1 MLKKSVLVGFCVA
14 LLTPAL
20 SVLAGM
26 DPALMV
32 YWPLDEQSGNIA
44 TDMSG
49 KGNNGTVSAGPTW
62 VAGKLG
68 GALRFAGAGDVRG
81 PHIPLNNRTFTI
93 TMWIN
98 PSLTGSQIV
107 FSEVQSGSTNLS
119 MHFRIGGTGST
130 DAPVNGIRF
139 GFYSND
145 TDSPANILTAN
156 AWAHVAFWYDYEAR
170 VRKIFLNGV
179 QVAQQTA
186 VSPYLGASGV
196 ICVGS
201 WTGSSYY
208 TGMVDDFQLYHK
220 ALSDAEIQ
228 KSMLGLGD
236 TSLAADP
243 NPQDGA
249 IDVHQD
255 AVLSWT
261 AGEFAASHDVYF
273 GTSAV
278 DVNSA
283 SRANPMGV
291 LLSQGQTDTQYD
303 PEGLL
308 EFGQTYYWRIDE
320 VNAAPSNTIFK
331 GEVWSFTAEPYSYP
345 ITAIT
350 AKASSSAQVTMG
362 PEKTI
367 NGVGLNAN
375 DQHSTNGAEMWTAV
389 LPAWIQYEFDKVY
402 KLDKLLVWNSNQI
415 IEAFVGFGAK
425 NVKIEYS
432 VDGAT
437 WTELSGVPEFA
448 QATGSP
454 TYTANTTVDF
464 AGADAKFVK
473 LTISKNWGTIP
484 QASLSEVRFYA
495 APVLAREPIPANT
508 ATGVAVGTD
517 LDWRPGRGS
526 TSHKVF
532 LGIDSNSVAA
542 STTPAGSVPVHGFTP
557 SSLNFATKYFW
568 RVDEVTDAGTYAGD
582 VWNFTTQDYAPI
594 DFMETY
600 TDDEGSRIYEAWV
613 DGVTNTVY
621 GGSTVGYMTAPFAE
635 KTVVHS
641 GTQSMPLTYDN
652 SASPFVSEAEQT
664 FTTPQNWTTNG
675 ATTVSLWYQGASP
688 AFVQTTTGSILMNGQ
703 GSDIWGTSDQFR
715 YAYKTLTGNGTII
728 ARVHSIYDTPG
739 NDGWSKA
746 GVMIRQSVE
755 PGSTHA
761 FMAMTSRSGNG
772 ASFQRRLTTAGD
784 STNSDAPA
792 TAPVPKPYWV
802 KVERVGDSFSGYV
815 SPDGVTW
822 TQLGTAQTIT
832 MPGAVLI
839 GLAVCSHNASAAT
852 GAEFSDVKTTGNVSA
867 ADWTLAEIGLTQ
879 PAGNSVE
886 GLYLTVKDNA
896 GKSKTLQSPDA
907 IATARVGW
915 QQWKIPLSDLTAAG
929 VKTNAVKSIV
939 VGVGTKA
946 APVKG
951 GTGKIYIDDIGY
963 GTPLP

>member
-1 MLKKSVLVGFCVA
+1 MLRKSVLVGFCVA
-14 LLTPAL
+14 LLAPAL

-44 TDMSG
+44 KDMSG
-49 KGNNGTVSAGPTW
+49 KGNDGTVSAGPTW
-62 VAGKLG
+62 VAGKLN
-68 GALRFAGAGDVRG
+68 GALRFAAAGDVRG
-81 PHIPLNNRTFTI
+81 PYVPLNNRTFTI
-93 TMWIN
+93 AMWIN
-98 PSLTGSQIV
+98 PVLGASQIL
-107 FSEVQSGSTNLS
+107 FSQVQSSSTNLS
-119 MHFRIGGTGST
+119 MHYRLGGPSTT

-145 TDSPANILTAN
+145 LDSPANVLQSN
-156 AWAHVAFWYDYEAR
+156 NWYHVVFWYNFEAQR
-170 VRKIFLNGV
+170 RRIYLNGV
-179 QVAQQTA
+179 QIADAAATPFLATQ
-186 VSPYLGASGV
+186 GA
-196 ICVGS
+196 ICLGS

-208 TGMVDDFQLYHK
+208 TGLVDDFQLYHK
-220 ALSDAEIQ
+220 ALSESEISKIMSGLADA
-228 KSMLGLGD
+228 
-236 TSLAADP
+236 SLAGSPSPKDA
-243 NPQDGA
+243 A
-249 IDVHQD
+249 TDVHQD

-278 DVNSA
+278 DVNNA

-291 LLSQGQTDTQYD
+291 LVSQGQTDTEYD
-303 PEGLL
+303 PQGLL

-320 VNAAPSNTIFK
+320 VNAPPSNTIFK
-331 GEVWSFTAEPYSYP
+331 GELWSFTAEPYSYP

-350 AKASSSAQVTMG
+350 AKASSSAQATMG

-367 NGVGLNAN
+367 NGVGLNPD

-432 VDGAT
+432 VDGEN
-437 WTELSGVPEFA
+437 WTELPGVPEFA
-448 QATGSP
+448 QAPGLA

-464 AGADAKFVK
+464 AGVDAKFVK
-473 LTISKNWGTIP
+473 LTITKNWGTIG
-484 QASLSEVRFYA
+484 QGSLSEVRFYA
-495 APVLAREPIPANT
+495 APVLAREPIPANA

-532 LGIDSNSVAA
+532 LGTDSNSVAG
-542 STTPAGSVPVHGFTP
+542 STTPTGTVALHGFTP

-594 DFMETY
+594 DFMESY

-635 KTVVHS
+635 KTVVRS

-652 SASPFVSEAEQT
+652 SASPFVSETERT

-675 ATTVSLWYQGASP
+675 ASTVSLWYRGASP
-688 AFVQTTTGSILMNGQ
+688 AFVSTPSGSILMNGQ
-703 GSDIWGTSDQFR
+703 GADIWGTSDQFR

-728 ARVHSIYDTPG
+728 ARVHSLYES
-739 NDGWSKA
+739 NGWAKA

-761 FMAMTSRSGNG
+761 FMAMTASSGNG
-772 ASFQRRLTTAGD
+772 ASFQRRPTPAGD
-784 STNSDAPA
+784 SANTDAPA

-802 KVERVGDSFSGYV
+802 KVERVGDNFSGYV

-822 TQLGTAQTIT
+822 TQLGTAVTIPMT
-832 MPGAVLI
+832 GPVLI
-839 GLAVCSHNASAAT
+839 GLAVCSHTATAAT
-852 GAEFSDVKTTGNVSA
+852 AAEFSDVKTTGNVAA
-867 ADWTLAEIGLTQ
+867 ADWQIAEIGLAQ
-879 PAGNSVE
+879 PTGNSVE
-886 GLYLTVKDNA
+886 GLYMTVKDNA
-896 GKSKTLQSPDA
+896 GKSKTIQSPDT
-907 IATARVGW
+907 IATARAGW
-915 QQWKIPLSDLTAAG
+915 QQWRIPLSDLTAAG
-929 VKTNAVKSIV
+929 VKTNAIKSIV
-939 VGVGTKA
+939 IGVGNKT

-951 GTGKIYIDDIGY
+951 GPGKIYIDDIGY
-963 GTPLP
+963 GVPLP

>member
-44 TDMSG
+44 KDMSG
-49 KGNNGTVSAGPTW
+49 KGNDGTVSAGPTW
-62 VAGKLG
+62 VAGKLN

-81 PHIPLNNRTFTI
+81 PYVPLNNRTFTI
-93 TMWIN
+93 AMWIN
-98 PSLTGSQIV
+98 PVLTGSQIL
-107 FSEVQSGSTNLS
+107 FSQVQSGSTNLS
-119 MHFRIGGTGST
+119 LHLRLGGPSST

-139 GFYSND
+139 GFYNND
-145 TDSPANILTAN
+145 LDSPANILQSN
-156 AWAHVAFWYDYEAR
+156 NWYHVVFWYNFEAQR
-170 VRKIFLNGV
+170 RRIYLNGV
-179 QVAQQTA
+179 QIADAAATPFLATQ
-186 VSPYLGASGV
+186 GA
-196 ICVGS
+196 ICLGS

-208 TGMVDDFQLYHK
+208 TGLVDDFQLYHK
-220 ALSDAEIQ
+220 ALSESEINKIMSGLADA
-228 KSMLGLGD
+228 
-236 TSLAADP
+236 SLAGDP
-243 NPQDGA
+243 SPKDKA
-249 IDVHQD
+249 TDVHQD
-255 AVLSWT
+255 VVLSWT

-273 GTSAV
+273 GTSEV
-278 DVNSA
+278 DVNNA

-291 LLSQGQTDTQYD
+291 LVSQGQTDTQYD

-320 VNAAPSNTIFK
+320 VNASPSNAIFK
-331 GEVWSFTAEPYSYP
+331 GELWSFTAEPYSYP

-350 AKASSSAQVTMG
+350 AKASSSAQATMG

-367 NGVGLNAN
+367 NGIGLNAE
-375 DQHSTNGAEMWTAV
+375 DQHSTNGADMWTAV

-425 NVKIEYS
+425 EVKIEYS
-432 VDGAT
+432 VDGQN
-437 WTELSGVPEFA
+437 WTELPDVPEFA
-448 QATGSP
+448 QASGLA

-464 AGADAKFVK
+464 AGVEAKFVK
-473 LTISKNWGTIP
+473 LTITKNWGTIG
-484 QASLSEVRFYA
+484 QVSLSEVRFYA
-495 APVLAREPIPANT
+495 APVLARQPIPANN
-508 ATGVAVGTD
+508 ATGVSVGTS

-526 TSHKVF
+526 ISHQVF
-532 LGIDSNSVAA
+532 LGTDSNSVAA
-542 STTPAGSVPVHGFTP
+542 STTPTGTVAVHGFTP

-594 DFMETY
+594 DDFEAY

-652 SASPFVSEAEQT
+652 SASPFVSEAERT
-664 FTTPQNWTTNG
+664 FATPQNWTTNG

-703 GSDIWGTSDQFR
+703 GADIWGTSDQFR

-728 ARVHSIYDTPG
+728 ARVHSLYQS
-739 NDGWSKA
+739 NGWAKA

-761 FMAMTSRSGNG
+761 FMAMTASSGNG
-772 ASFQRRLTTAGD
+772 ASFQRRLTAAGD
-784 STNSDAPA
+784 SANSDA
-792 TAPVPKPYWV
+792 TSTVPKPYWV
-802 KVERVGDSFSGYV
+802 KVERVGDSFSGYI

-822 TQLGTAQTIT
+822 TQLGTAVTIPMT
-832 MPGAVLI
+832 GPVLI
-839 GLAVCSHNASAAT
+839 GLAVCSHNSGVPT

-867 ADWTLAEIGLTQ
+867 GDWTIAEIGLAQ

-886 GLYLTVKDNA
+886 GLYLSVKDSA
-896 GKSKTLQSPDA
+896 GKSTTLQCPDT
-907 IATARVGW
+907 IATARTGW

-929 VKTNAVKSIV
+929 VKTNAIKSIAI
-939 VGVGTKA
+939 GVGTKA

-951 GTGKIYIDDIGY
+951 GAGKIYIDDIGY
-963 GTPLP
+963 GVPLP